1 MLLHFQTLW
10 VPWEGMNRISLWLL
24 RIFLVLATFFSG
36 LEKTYSYLILNHS
49 HTLET
54 NPFPRLII
62 QNTGLLAGHIIGF
75 GLSAILMCLLYKISI
90 ELDHPLTISVGG
102 GILATAF
109 SLYLSVFLYN
119 LRNLQM
125 LEAIL
130 WLKRILHK
138 PKSLDQKPH
147 RYQIWVMLCFRLRS
161 AEMPSWSFA
170 CLKPVASSS
179 FTSSSARGGRLRTGA
194 WSLILKADSQKVYA
208 ELMYAQRE
216 RGLVLGVKEEL
227 QEFLDQILDDYLAEQ
242 KRKVSFQVE

>member
-1 MLLHFQTLW
+1 MRPRFKLNMHKWPWVFLITLQQILKCFDVNCVKNWNINCLEIMLLHFQTLW

-125 LEAIL
+125 LEA
-130 WLKRILHK
+130 
-138 PKSLDQKPH
+138 
-147 RYQIWVMLCFRLRS
+147 ML
-161 AEMPSWSFA
+161 
-170 CLKPVASSS
+170 
-179 FTSSSARGGRLRTGA
+179 
-194 WSLILKADSQKVYA
+194 
-208 ELMYAQRE
+208 
-216 RGLVLGVKEEL
+216 
-227 QEFLDQILDDYLAEQ
+227 
-242 KRKVSFQVE
+242 